1 MTERHKAMLYSG
13 GHKGAE
19 AEFGRQAQRF
29 GLREVTFSFKGHQME
44 WSQDVRVLNAAELEK
59 GDVSM
64 EIVSRRL
71 GRRYSS
77 ADKIRRVVQSLFH
90 IVNHSYQ
97 VFAIGWIQDDKTVR
111 GGTGWGVELA
121 KFFNRPLH
129 VFDQD
134 RNAWFTWNGADWI
147 ESQPV
152 IEERPFAGTG
162 TRRLSDHGRA
172 AIEALFVRSFGAAP
186 EQPAPKTTTTTKA
199 ESARASDAKATPA
212 RRRTSPGRNGHGP
225 GHGPKTGDRPA
236 AKPKPKGK

>member
-1 MTERHKAMLYSG
+1 MTDRHKAMLYSG

-19 AEFGRQAQRF
+19 AEFGRQAQRW

-44 WSQDVRVLNAAELEK
+44 WSQDVRVLSAAELEK

-77 ADKIRRVVQSLFH
+77 VDKIRRVVQSLFH

-97 VFAIGWIQDDKTVR
+97 VFAVGWIQDDKTVR

-134 RNAWFTWNGADWI
+134 RNAWFTWSGTDWV
-147 ESQPV
+147 EAQPT
-152 IEERPFAGTG
+152 IDERPFAGTG
-162 TRRLSDHGRA
+162 TRRLSDNGRA
-172 AIEALFVRSFGAAP
+172 AIEALFVRSFGPAP
-186 EQPAPKTTTTTKA
+186 EKPAPKAAAKSEPKT
-199 ESARASDAKATPA
+199 EASKPA
-212 RRRTSPGRNGHGP
+212 APRRRTPPGRNGHGP
-225 GHGPKTGDRPA
+225 GHTP
-236 AKPKPKGK
+236 KPKPKSK